1 MAIKNSAH
9 RKSVQEALN
18 IQIGQA
24 GSAVFTT
31 HDAEVKYAGT
41 VYIAITFL
49 EASVFE
55 SGVTGL
61 VPETN
66 YLYPSSN
73 ATSSLIS
80 ENSLAVDG
88 ITFPAG
94 LTIYGRWTAFE
105 LTSGSCIAYIE

>member
-1 MAIKNSAH
+1 MSSSDKLSTNHA
-9 RKSVQEALN
+9 QN
-18 IQIGQA
+18 IQLGQA
-24 GSAVFTT
+24 GSAIFTT
-31 HDAEVKYAGT
+31 HNAEVQYAGT

-61 VPETN
+61 VPEKD
-66 YLYPSSN
+66 YQYPSSN
-73 ATSSLIS
+73 ATSSLIA

-88 ITFPAG
+88 ITFPKG

>member
-1 MAIKNSAH
+1 MAYDDN
-9 RKSVQEALN
+9 N
-18 IQIGQA
+18 IGHA

-31 HDAEVKYAGT
+31 HNAEVKYAGT
-41 VYIAITFL
+41 VYVAITFL

-66 YLYPSSN
+66 YKYPSSN
-73 ATSSLIS
+73 AVSSLIA

-105 LTSGSCIAYIE
+105 LASGSCIAYIE

>member
-1 MAIKNSAH
+1 MAIKVSSH

-18 IQIGQA
+18 IQLGQA

-31 HDAEVKYAGT
+31 HNAEVQYAGT

-66 YLYPSSN
+66 YKHLSSN
-73 ATSSLIS
+73 ATSSLIA
-80 ENSLAVDG
+80 ENSLSTDG

-94 LTIYGRWTAFE
+94 MTIYGRWTAFE
-105 LTSGSCIAYIE
+105 LNDGSCIAYIE

>member
-31 HDAEVKYAGT
+31 HNAEVKYDGT

-73 ATSSLIS
+73 ATSSLIA
-80 ENSLAVDG
+80 ENSLQVDG
-88 ITFPAG
+88 ITFPKG
-94 LTIYGRWTAFE
+94 LTIYGRWTGFE
-105 LTSGSCIAYIE
+105 LTSGSSIY

>member
-1 MAIKNSAH
+1 MSSSNKLSTNHAQNIK
-9 RKSVQEALN
+9 L
-18 IQIGQA
+18 GQA

-31 HDAEVKYAGT
+31 HNAEVKYDGI
-41 VYIAITFL
+41 VYIAITFIT
-49 EASVFE
+49 ESTFE
-55 SGVTGL
+55 VGVTGL
-61 VPETN
+61 VPEKN
-66 YLYPSSN
+66 YQYPSSN
-73 ATSSLIS
+73 ATSSLIA

>member
-1 MAIKNSAH
+1 MGSFNYEDTKHKVLGKN
-9 RKSVQEALN
+9 
-18 IQIGQA
+18 

-31 HDAEVKYAGT
+31 HNAEVQSAGT

-55 SGVTGL
+55 VGITGL

-66 YLYPSSN
+66 YKYPSSN
-73 ATSSLIS
+73 ATSSLIA

-94 LTIYGRWTAFE
+94 LTIYGRWTGFE
-105 LTSGSCIAYIE
+105 LASGSCIAYVDE